1 MGYFD
6 FKELCVHCEKRVGL
20 NRFKTAEGFLCADCF
35 KKSGYHTNTQIL
47 TKTITDIEIDIKEHK
62 KQKVALSKLNGS
74 KSDSFIDKTKYVL
87 ALELEIFKT
96 LLDGGIITQE
106 EYDTKQNTVYNL

>member
-20 NRFKTAEGFLCADCF
+20 SRFKTANGFLCADCF
-35 KKSGYHTNTQIL
+35 KKCGYHTLTPIL
-47 TKTITDIEIDIKEHK
+47 TKTITDIEFDIKEHK
-62 KQKVALSKLNGS
+62 KHKETLSKLNVS
-74 KSDSFIDKTKYVL
+74 KPDSFIDKTKYVL
-87 ALELEIFKT
+87 SLELEIFKT

-106 EYDTKQNTVYNL
+106 EYEKKTKYCL